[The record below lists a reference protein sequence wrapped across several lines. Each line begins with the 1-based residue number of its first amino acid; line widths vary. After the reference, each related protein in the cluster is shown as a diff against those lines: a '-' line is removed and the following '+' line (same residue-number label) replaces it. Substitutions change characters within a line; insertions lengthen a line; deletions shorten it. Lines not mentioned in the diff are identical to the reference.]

1 MPCQSSG
8 RRTTSLYVAALLYGL
23 ILCTFLQ
30 PSMGQRAQEGE
41 QALLVTRYAQQLFDG
56 LDSVL
61 R

>member
-30 PSMGQRAQEGE
+30 PSVGRRPKKANKP
-41 QALLVTRYAQQLFDG
+41 Y
-56 LDSVL
+56 
-61 R
+61 